1 MSGMKER
8 QRRRRSKKR
17 ARQYRHSML
26 AVCAVLVFLVAALS
40 VNAFQLRAKAQEY
53 QIQETELAEQI
64 EEEKGRAA
72 QIDDLEAYVGT
83 DEYVEEIAREKF
95 GLVHENE
102 ILFEAK

>member
-83 DEYVEEIAREKF
+83 DELCRRDRKRKVWPCP
-95 GLVHENE
+95 
-102 ILFEAK
+102 

>member
-8 QRRRRSKKR
+8 QRRRRSKRR
-17 ARQYRHSML
+17 ARQYRHSVL

-40 VNAFQLRAKAQEY
+40 VNAFQLRVKAQEY

-102 ILFEAK
+102 IIFEAK

>member
-1 MSGMKER
+1 MKER

-72 QIDDLEAYVGT
+72 QIDDLEAYVGRHFKSLDILETVIGT
-83 DEYVEEIAREKF
+83 DRRFKED
-95 GLVHENE
+95 LT
-102 ILFEAK
+102 